1 MRMAPTCATVTEGT
15 IAKSVGST
23 LHTAKT
29 AVKEQ
34 KSPTHCLPGVFGQV
48 LPPHQGNTD
57 QNRHRT
63 PVGLAL
69 HAQTRLVQ
77 EMRWARVSTWS
88 KSLHATPRTSRFE
101 AISGVVPC
109 RRGGAKPGEGGCL
122 FLLRFRNRVAR
133 FMVGFFYNSP
143 LLLIVLYDSP
153 GVPGMV
159 FTTFEIECS
168 GGGRS
173 SDAHETLLERSSNRN
188 VRTTGEPP
196 P

>member
-48 LPPHQGNTD
+48 LPPHQGNTG
-57 QNRHRT
+57 QNRHKT

-143 LLLIVLYDSP
+143 LLLIVLCTLLFHRCVHHFRNWYLWR
-153 GVPGMV
+153 
-159 FTTFEIECS
+159 
-168 GGGRS
+168 GRDRA
-173 SDAHETLLERSSNRN
+173 SDAQDTIRLEVTATVSKP
-188 VRTTGEPP
+188 TGEPP